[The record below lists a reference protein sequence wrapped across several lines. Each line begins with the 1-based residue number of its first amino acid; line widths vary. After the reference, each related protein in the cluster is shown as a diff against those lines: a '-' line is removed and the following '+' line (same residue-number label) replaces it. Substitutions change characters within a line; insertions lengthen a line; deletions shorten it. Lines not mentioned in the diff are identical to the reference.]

1 MSAPNI
7 KTHDLE
13 IEKAVL
19 GAIMTSTRVIDEI
32 YDQLKVDFFYSENHR
47 IIFKGILEL
56 YKLDRVIDIYTLK
69 NLLISQNELDVVGGV
84 PYITMLKGFVFGTAH
99 VYDHVEEL
107 RDLYVKRSL
116 QTYAKSLDLESI
128 KGEKRS
134 KELLDFAEKE
144 LFELGD
150 VFLNNATID
159 LAETIDDILASI
171 QNHLEHGSEEDGVPT
186 GFYELDKNLN
196 GGWKNS
202 DLIIIAARP
211 GMGKTAFT
219 LSMARQMAVE
229 NNKRVAFFTL
239 EMPPEQLGTRLLS
252 AECKI
257 PMSKLVNKEF
267 TQNELQDL
275 ERGSRSLKDAKIIF
289 DDVPGLSI
297 FDLRAKA
304 RRMKTVH
311 NIDIIIIDYLQL
323 MTVGSAFKSGNRE
336 QEISLISRNLKI
348 LAKELNIPI
357 IALSQLNR
365 NIETRGTT
373 VESKRPK
380 LSDLRES
387 GAIEQDA
394 DIVSFIF
401 RPEQYAT
408 EVEEYEKDL
417 AEIIV
422 GKFRNGQPS
431 ITNLRFQGK
440 YVSFTNWADI
450 QKNIGESQTFD
461 PQQLNG
467 KAPFDAN
474 QSPSSSG
481 EFSKDDVPY

>member
-1 MSAPNI
+1 MSTPAL
-7 KTHDLE
+7 KTYDLE

-19 GAIMTSTRVIDEI
+19 GAIMTSTRVIDEV
-32 YDQLKVDFFYSENHR
+32 YDQLKVDFFHSENHR
-47 IIFKGILEL
+47 VIFKAILEL
-56 YKLDRVIDIYTLK
+56 YKQDRAIDIYTLK
-69 NLLISQNELDVVGGV
+69 NLLQSQNELDMIGGL
-84 PYITMLKGFVFGTAH
+84 PYITMLKSFVFGSSH
-99 VYDHVEEL
+99 VYDHIEEL

-159 LAETIDDILASI
+159 LAETIDDILANI
-171 QNHLEHGSEEDGVPT
+171 QNHLEHGSKDDGVPT
-186 GFYELDKNLN
+186 GFYELDQNLN

-219 LSMARQMAVE
+219 LSMARKMALE
-229 NNKRVAFFTL
+229 HKKRVAFFTL
-239 EMPPEQLGTRLLS
+239 EMPPEQLGTRLLA
-252 AECKI
+252 AECEI
-257 PMSKLVNKEF
+257 PMNKLQNKEF
-267 TQNELQDL
+267 TQNELLDL
-275 ERGSRSLKDAKIIF
+275 EKGSKNLKEAKIIF

-323 MTVGSAFKSGNRE
+323 MTVGTAFKSGNRE

-348 LAKELNIPI
+348 LAKELDIPI

-431 ITNLRFQGK
+431 ITNLKFEGK
-440 YVSFTNWADI
+440 YVRFSNWADT
-450 QKNIGESQTFD
+450 QKSIGESKAID
-461 PQQLNG
+461 PMELNG
-467 KAPFDAN
+467 QASFDVN
-474 QSPSSSG
+474 QTGSDSR
-481 EFSKDDVPY
+481 FSKDDAPF